1 MQEDEVETSRA
12 ADEGRITSNPGSDRE
27 DGDGGRV
34 VQKKKKKKPNQMK
47 KKKKMKKKVAARP
60 SVVLRVFEK
69 NEPPAAVEAVQEE
82 DEEEARRLFEEDR
95 PPEKEDQEVLTPP
108 EPVQQQQPT
117 KKEKEDQTCPG
128 DKYENE
134 PKPTRAEIYQKWSL
148 FLASKTPAELAR
160 WNQSDREQ
168 AHKDAAEYC
177 GVDVV
182 YFKETV
188 FGSKSA

>member
-1 MQEDEVETSRA
+1 
-12 ADEGRITSNPGSDRE
+12 
-27 DGDGGRV
+27 
-34 VQKKKKKKPNQMK
+34 MK
-47 KKKKMKKKVAARP
+47 KLFSILLA
-60 SVVLRVFEK
+60 SVFIFSISCK
-69 NEPPAAVEAVQEE
+69 NVKITGSSAGLNQ
-82 DEEEARRLFEEDR
+82 L
-95 PPEKEDQEVLTPP
+95 
-108 EPVQQQQPT
+108 T

-134 PKPTRAEIYQKWSL
+134 TKPTRAEIYQKWSL

>member
-1 MQEDEVETSRA
+1 MNHQQQWKQYKRKTRKKQDDSLR
-12 ADEGRITSNPGSDRE
+12 RINH
-27 DGDGGRV
+27 
-34 VQKKKKKKPNQMK
+34 QKRKTRNQK
-47 KKKKMKKKVAARP
+47 
-60 SVVLRVFEK
+60 
-69 NEPPAAVEAVQEE
+69 
-82 DEEEARRLFEEDR
+82 
-95 PPEKEDQEVLTPP
+95 VLTPP
-108 EPVQQQQPT
+108 EPVQQPT

-134 PKPTRAEIYQKWSL
+134 TKPTRAEIYQKWSL

>member
-1 MQEDEVETSRA
+1 LQEDEVETSRA

-34 VQKKKKKKPNQMK
+34 VQKKKKKPNQMK

-82 DEEEARRLFEEDR
+82 DEEEARRLFEEDQ

-108 EPVQQQQPT
+108 EPVQQPT

-134 PKPTRAEIYQKWSL
+134 TKPTRAEIYQKWSL